1 MERYL
6 GIGDKSESGS
16 LLHHLRYGQVQILR
30 HKAEDCE
37 YGEPGEYCRQDVRY
51 CHHNGVRVKVIA
63 ELQWTKLHVVM
74 AHGLSVRGRR
84 LHGAHLCSRGAGG
97 KEGGRGVS
105 L

>member
-74 AHGLSVRGRR
+74 AHGLSAEEEVTRCTSMQQGAEGRG
-84 LHGAHLCSRGAGG
+84 
-97 KEGGRGVS
+97 GGRGVS